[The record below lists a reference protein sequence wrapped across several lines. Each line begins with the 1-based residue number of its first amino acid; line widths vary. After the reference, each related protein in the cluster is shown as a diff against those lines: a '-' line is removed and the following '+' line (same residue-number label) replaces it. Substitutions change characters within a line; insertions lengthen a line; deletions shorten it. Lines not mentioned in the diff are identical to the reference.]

1 MLPPFNLKQWV
12 ENNADKF
19 TPPIGNHQLYKE
31 QWENLLIMVIGGE
44 NYRPDYHDDPGE
56 ELFFQIKGDLILR
69 IIDPL
74 TKKRSE
80 VMVNEGELFLLP
92 SHVRHSPQRAEGTV
106 GLVIERFRQPGEIDA
121 LEWYDEVGSL
131 EFRGEFKIE
140 NIETDL
146 KKVQIA
152 WKKWMQE
159 PNKTVPKLWRV
170 GQTI

>member
-1 MLPPFNLKQWV
+1 MLPPFNLQKWV

-56 ELFFQIKGDLILR
+56 ELFFQITGDLTLK
-69 IIDPL
+69 IIDHL

-80 VMVNEGELFLLP
+80 VIVREGELFLLP

-121 LEWYDEVGSL
+121 LEWYDEDGK
-131 EFRGEFKIE
+131 FR
-140 NIETDL
+140 
-146 KKVQIA
+146 VS
-152 WKKWMQE
+152 
-159 PNKTVPKLWRV
+159 WRV
-170 GQTI
+170 